1 MVDFHPFR
9 GIRYSSSAGEI
20 SSLICPPYDV
30 ISDEDRETLL
40 SKNEYNM
47 VRLELSEAISGRD
60 PQEYASSSLN
70 YSSWLSHGILFQD
83 ENPSFYMLR
92 QSFISTNGITN
103 YRYSL
108 IGALRLEELGK
119 RIKPHENTGIRAK
132 NDRMELME
140 SVQANFS
147 PLFMLFRDH
156 EHQIKSM
163 MAEVELQNPIMEA
176 TLIDE
181 EFSVWAIEDDSLIET
196 IQKLMATKNVYI
208 ADGHHRYET
217 SLQYSKKH
225 ADLSSQYVMS
235 ALVSFD
241 DSGLKLLPYN
251 RFISNLDGRSLSLIV
266 DRVYEYFE
274 VERIPITDY
283 RSLSMLLEQK
293 GNQGL
298 SIAMVESNQPFV
310 SILNPKLN
318 KIENLISENPQHS
331 SMSDIEAW
339 ILQEIIFR
347 PVLGD
352 NYDEYVFAN
361 HDGQLI
367 IKAVENKTAQIGFL
381 LKGMPLDVFERVVDS
396 GIKLP
401 RKSTYFWPKLPSGLL
416 IKNLSDSK
424 QCFTQL

>member
-1 MVDFHPFR
+1 MVDFQPFR

-60 PQEYASSSLN
+60 PQEYASSALN

-92 QSFISTNGITN
+92 QSFISANGIPN

-156 EHQIKSM
+156 ERQIKSM
-163 MAEVELQNPIMEA
+163 MDQVELQNPIMEA

-181 EFSVWAIEDDSLIET
+181 EFSVWAIEDDSLIEA
-196 IQKLMATKNVYI
+196 IQKVMATKNVYI

-361 HDGQLI
+361 HDGQFI

-424 QCFTQL
+424 KSLF

>member
-181 EFSVWAIEDDSLIET
+181 EFSVWAIEDDSLIEA
-196 IQKLMATKNVYI
+196 IQRVMATKNVYI

-225 ADLSSQYVMS
+225 ADLSSQFVMS

-251 RFISNLDGRSLSLIV
+251 RFISNLDDRSLSLIV

-424 QCFTQL
+424 KSLF

>member
-1 MVDFHPFR
+1 LVDFQPFR

-108 IGALRLEELGK
+108 IGVLRLEELGK

-156 EHQIKSM
+156 ERQIKSM
-163 MAEVELQNPIMEA
+163 MDQVELQNPIMEA

-424 QCFTQL
+424 ESLF

>member
-424 QCFTQL
+424 ESLF

>member
-181 EFSVWAIEDDSLIET
+181 EFSVWAIEDDSLIEA
-196 IQKLMATKNVYI
+196 IQRVMATKNVYI

-424 QCFTQL
+424 KSLF

>member
-1 MVDFHPFR
+1 MVDFQPFR

-60 PQEYASSSLN
+60 PQEYASSALN
-70 YSSWLSHGILFQD
+70 YSSWLSRGILFQD

-92 QSFISTNGITN
+92 QSFISANGIPN

-119 RIKPHENTGIRAK
+119 GIKPHENTGIRAK

-156 EHQIKSM
+156 ERQIKSM
-163 MAEVELQNPIMEA
+163 MDQVELQNPIMEA

-181 EFSVWAIEDDSLIET
+181 EFSVWAIEDDSLIEA
-196 IQKLMATKNVYI
+196 IQKVMATKNVYI

-266 DRVYEYFE
+266 DRVFEYFE
-274 VERIPITDY
+274 VDRIPITDY

-298 SIAMVESNQPFV
+298 SIAMVESNQPFI

-381 LKGMPLDVFERVVDS
+381 LKGMPLDAFERVVDS

-424 QCFTQL
+424 KNLF

>member
-20 SSLICPPYDV
+20 ASLICPPYDV

-251 RFISNLDGRSLSLIV
+251 RFISNLDDRSLSLIV

-381 LKGMPLDVFERVVDS
+381 LKGIPLDVFERVVDS

-424 QCFTQL
+424 ESLF

>member
-283 RSLSMLLEQK
+283 RSLSMLLEQE

-424 QCFTQL
+424 ESLF

>member
-1 MVDFHPFR
+1 MVDFQPFR

-181 EFSVWAIEDDSLIET
+181 EFSVWAIEDDSLIEA
-196 IQKLMATKNVYI
+196 IQRVMATKNVYI

-424 QCFTQL
+424 KSLF

>member
-1 MVDFHPFR
+1 MVDFQPFR

-163 MAEVELQNPIMEA
+163 MDEVELQNPIMEA

-424 QCFTQL
+424 ESLF

>member
-251 RFISNLDGRSLSLIV
+251 RFISNLDDRSLSLIV

-381 LKGMPLDVFERVVDS
+381 LKGIPLDVFERVVDS

-424 QCFTQL
+424 ESLF

>member
-47 VRLELSEAISGRD
+47 VRLELSEATSGRD

-92 QSFISTNGITN
+92 QSFISTNGIPN

-181 EFSVWAIEDDSLIET
+181 EFSVWAIEDDSLIEA

-283 RSLSMLLEQK
+283 RSLSMLLDQK

-424 QCFTQL
+424 ESLF

>member
-163 MAEVELQNPIMEA
+163 MDEVELQNPIMEA

-424 QCFTQL
+424 KSLF

>member
-163 MAEVELQNPIMEA
+163 MDEVELQNPIMEA

-181 EFSVWAIEDDSLIET
+181 EFSVWAIEDDSLIEA
-196 IQKLMATKNVYI
+196 IQRVMATKNVYI

-251 RFISNLDGRSLSLIV
+251 RFISNLDDRSLSLIV

-424 QCFTQL
+424 KSLF

>member
-251 RFISNLDGRSLSLIV
+251 RFISNLDDRSLSLIV

-298 SIAMVESNQPFV
+298 SIAMVESTQPFV

-381 LKGMPLDVFERVVDS
+381 LKGIPLDVFERVVDS

-424 QCFTQL
+424 ESLF

>member
-1 MVDFHPFR
+1 MVDFQPFR

-60 PQEYASSSLN
+60 PQEYASSALN
-70 YSSWLSHGILFQD
+70 YSSWLSRGILFQD

-92 QSFISTNGITN
+92 QSFISANGIPN

-119 RIKPHENTGIRAK
+119 GIKPHENTGIRAK

-156 EHQIKSM
+156 ERQIKSM
-163 MAEVELQNPIMEA
+163 MDQVELQNPIMEA

-181 EFSVWAIEDDSLIET
+181 EFSVWAIEDDSLIEA
-196 IQKLMATKNVYI
+196 IQKVMATKNVYI

-266 DRVYEYFE
+266 DRVFEYFE
-274 VERIPITDY
+274 VDRIPITDY

-298 SIAMVESNQPFV
+298 SIAMVESNQPFI

-424 QCFTQL
+424 KNLF

>member
-1 MVDFHPFR
+1 MVDFQPFR

-163 MAEVELQNPIMEA
+163 MDEVELQNPIMEA

-424 QCFTQL
+424 KSLF

>member
-1 MVDFHPFR
+1 MVDFQPFR

-424 QCFTQL
+424 KSLF

>member
-1 MVDFHPFR
+1 MVDFQPFR

-181 EFSVWAIEDDSLIET
+181 EFSVWAIEDDSLIEA
-196 IQKLMATKNVYI
+196 IQKVMATKNVYI

-424 QCFTQL
+424 KSLF